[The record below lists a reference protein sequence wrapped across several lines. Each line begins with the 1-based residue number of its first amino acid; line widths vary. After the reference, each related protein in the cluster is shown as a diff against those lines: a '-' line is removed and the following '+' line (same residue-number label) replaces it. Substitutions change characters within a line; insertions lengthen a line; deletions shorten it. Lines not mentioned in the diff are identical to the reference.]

1 MANKMKFDLIVIG
14 SGGTGTY
21 FLKEISRFLSSN
33 NEALE
38 MIDRMTIIDGDVV
51 EEKNLARQCFDETD
65 IGLKKATVMASVLN
79 DAFGLKW
86 QAYVEYITSHAEL
99 YRFVDYGTVPVI
111 FGCVDNH
118 AARLVC
124 EQFFNSRESCIYF
137 DSANEYENGEV
148 VYAYK
153 LKNQIVGP
161 LRSYYFPDILS
172 GDLRNVTEISC
183 EELNNVSPQH
193 ILTNMTAGLA
203 LCSAFC
209 ALLKGGMRPGVTYF
223 NSDNFYADFVPYTSS
238 EVQHG

>member
-1 MANKMKFDLIVIG
+1 MANTMQFDLIVIG

-33 NEALE
+33 KEALE
-38 MIDRMTIIDGDVV
+38 MINSMTIIDGDTV
-51 EEKNLARQCFDETD
+51 ESKNLARQCFDVID
-65 IGLKKATVMASVLN
+65 IGLKKASVMAGVLN
-79 DAFGLKW
+79 EAFVLNW
-86 QAYVEYITSHAEL
+86 QAYVEYITSHKEL
-99 YRFVDYGTVPVI
+99 SRFVGCHNVPVI
-111 FGCVDNH
+111 IGCVDNH

-124 EQFFNSRESCIYF
+124 EQFFNSHESCIYF

-148 VYAYK
+148 VYSYK
-153 LKNQIVGP
+153 LKNQIIGP

-183 EELNNVSPQH
+183 EELNNASPQH

-209 ALLKGGMRPGVTYF
+209 ALLKGNMRPGVTYF
-223 NSDNFYADFVPYTSS
+223 NSDSFYADFVPYEAK
-238 EVQHG
+238 EV